1 MAIDLITQYQS
12 LVDEKFTT
20 ESKKSLVTNNDYSWT
35 GTHSIKVYK
44 VTTAGMNDYARSG
57 GYNRYGQVQ
66 DLDATTQELT
76 LKKDRS
82 FTFAIDKLDSDE
94 TGLVLQ
100 AGSALERQMR
110 EVIIPEVDQYT
121 YGVMCD
127 NAGIKP
133 EALKLTEKN
142 IYLQVIDANRALD
155 NKEVPTEGRILVVTP
170 DVYYLMK
177 QCKDIT
183 MDTDIG
189 NDMRLKG
196 VIANLDGCTVVK
208 IPANRLPEN
217 FGFMLCHKVATVAPM
232 KLEEYKVHED
242 PPGISGS
249 LVEGRICY
257 DAFVLDNK
265 KNAIYY
271 QEQPAE

>member
-35 GTHSIKVYK
+35 GAHSIKVYK
-44 VTTAGMNDYARSG
+44 VTTAGMNDYARNG

-76 LKKDRS
+76 LRKDRS

-271 QEQPAE
+271 REQPAE